1 MLKTNKSI
9 SLTGNSMIND
19 KPAVYM
25 SANVS
30 TNGGTT
36 SHSSSIQDKA
46 LYEENKAECRN
57 DIATFSQMV
66 YAIEDSINEEV
77 ASNENK
83 E

>member
-19 KPAVYM
+19 KPVVYM

-46 LYEENKAECRN
+46 LYEENKAECRD
-57 DIATFSQMV
+57 DITAFSQKV
-66 YAIEDSINEEV
+66 YEIEDSINAEV
-77 ASNENK
+77 SGS
-83 E
+83 

>member
-19 KPAVYM
+19 KPVVYM

-36 SHSSSIQDKA
+36 SHSSSIQDKV
-46 LYEENKAECRN
+46 LYEENKAECRA
-57 DIATFSQMV
+57 DIAAFSQIV
-66 YAIEDSINEEV
+66 YEIEDSINAEV
-77 ASNENK
+77 SGS
-83 E
+83 